1 MKAET
6 YKNRYGETF
15 TFTPTNDG
23 NLLWGGNF
31 EWCRFGYPNDYTN
44 AYGAYIKDGG
54 MLELEEFIGDL
65 HRSIYDTNGEHI
77 GPSDISRV
85 YGPLVETRKDI
96 IDMVDPSGG
105 PYLAEGMPSTMVH
118 SKIKDKTISH
128 FIPLSS
134 GGYKIILT

>member
-6 YKNRYGETF
+6 HKNRYGEVF
-15 TFTPTNDG
+15 TFTPTPDG
-23 NLLWGGNF
+23 NVIWEGNF
-31 EWCRFGYPNDYTN
+31 EWCRIGYPTDYTN
-44 AYGAYIKDGG
+44 AYNTYIADGG
-54 MLELEEFIGDL
+54 MLELEEFIEEV
-65 HRSIYDTNGEHI
+65 HRSIYGTNGEYI
-77 GPSDISRV
+77 GPSDMTQI

-105 PYLAEGMPSTMVH
+105 PYLSGGMPSTMVH